1 MAPRTHGYI
10 RFNNVAL
17 ITRHA
22 RRIGEWHGPPTG
34 PGRFRS
40 SRFRPLADLT
50 REEIPRPNHEHRDRT
65 ADRTTQDRS
74 ISAPRDAFLSR
85 HRYLKDSHSG
95 PPPPPRVEDPLTLP
109 LSLSLS
115 PSLRSLEFIDASLFP
130 FLPRDNVKR
139 SIRFSLRRISSR
151 SEFQFVR
158 NERLAE
164 EEADPDVA
172 VYRESSTTT
181 LFVARVISASRSFVP
196 ASFSPRNHLDE
207 SSSLMETNQ
216 RSF

>member
-22 RRIGEWHGPPTG
+22 RRIGEWRGPPTG

-95 PPPPPRVEDPLTLP
+95 PPPPRVEDPL
-109 LSLSLS
+109 SLS
-115 PSLRSLEFIDASLFP
+115 PFARIHRRFSLSVLALRENI
-130 FLPRDNVKR
+130 KR
-139 SIRFSLRRISSR
+139 SIRFSLRRIS
-151 SEFQFVR
+151 VR
-158 NERLAE
+158 PN
-164 EEADPDVA
+164 
-172 VYRESSTTT
+172 S
-181 LFVARVISASRSFVP
+181 
-196 ASFSPRNHLDE
+196 N
-207 SSSLMETNQ
+207 
-216 RSF
+216 

>member
-22 RRIGEWHGPPTG
+22 RRIGEWRGPPTG

-65 ADRTTQDRS
+65 TDRTTQDRS

-95 PPPPPRVEDPLTLP
+95 PPPPRVEDPPPSLP
-109 LSLSLS
+109 LS
-115 PSLRSLEFIDASLFP
+115 PSLRSLGFIDASLFP
-130 FLPRDNVKR
+130 FLLSESKQYKTYH
-139 SIRFSLRRISSR
+139 SISSP
-151 SEFQFVR
+151 SE
-158 NERLAE
+158 
-164 EEADPDVA
+164 
-172 VYRESSTTT
+172 
-181 LFVARVISASRSFVP
+181 SRSNSN
-196 ASFSPRNHLDE
+196 SFEIAARGR
-207 SSSLMETNQ
+207 
-216 RSF
+216 RS